1 MSSLEQS
8 ERKLLDL
15 IADFVTHV
23 SVPEENSFE
32 DIWQLTNQICDRY
45 VVGPSKLIAFPDAPA
60 LAKAA

>member
-15 IADFVTHV
+15 IAEFVTHV
-23 SVPEENSFE
+23 SVPEESSFE
-32 DIWQLTNQICDRY
+32 DVWQLTNQICDRY
-45 VVGPSKLIAFPDAPA
+45 GVGASKVIAFPAAHP